1 MILCKLNTSLHECS
15 SAQLPF
21 ANLFSKCVGADKH
34 FHECINALV
43 PFGKMVCSCVGAVT
57 GKTLQKTILNT
68 SNTSQTKQRLHSTSE
83 YKNPGNFDSPPPISL
98 SENINYKKYSSNK
111 NPSKYHLAHNHK
123 PSKKSMS
130 HDPAS
135 TLRKHRGEENNRFIN
150 KFLLD

>member
-1 MILCKLNTSLHECS
+1 MGTKQKYMILCKLNTSLHECS

-43 PFGKMVCSCVGAVT
+43 PFGKTVCSCVGAVT

-83 YKNPGNFDSPPPISL
+83 YKNPGNFDSPPPLDGGYVIPH
-98 SENINYKKYSSNK
+98 I
-111 NPSKYHLAHNHK
+111 P
-123 PSKKSMS
+123 
-130 HDPAS
+130 
-135 TLRKHRGEENNRFIN
+135 HRRGGIAFFAPLILDERGGNRFFYPPSTN
-150 KFLLD
+150 R